1 MPGCEVVDLAG
12 ISLDLHFSSSTLQE
26 QHSEESMYWN
36 GLHFMLH
43 KIRSITFSW
52 QNGFISLLKFSWIV
66 LFLLLLS
73 LRLSFE
79 CVALYRPD
87 NGTFDPVKS
96 SHPLPWK
103 LSLQTV
109 ISFLIISYWIHDE
122 RINKS
127 LSILRKLPRIQLL
140 YFHQTPCCAKSFF
153 FLELVYLSTLESW
166 NLIATEDIVALT
178 PYNNCTCK
186 YFALKLKWN
195 V

>member
-1 MPGCEVVDLAG
+1 MPLLMPGCEVVDLAG
-12 ISLDLHFSSSTLQE
+12 ISLDLHFSLSLSCSTLQE
-26 QHSEESMYWN
+26 QHCEESMYWN

-52 QNGFISLLKFSWIV
+52 QYGFISLLTFSWIV
-66 LFLLLLS
+66 LFLLLFP

-109 ISFLIISYWIHDE
+109 ISFLIISYWIHDKQE
-122 RINKS
+122 PLNSAKASKDPVAVFSSNS
-127 LSILRKLPRIQLL
+127 LLR
-140 YFHQTPCCAKSFF
+140 
-153 FLELVYLSTLESW
+153 
-166 NLIATEDIVALT
+166 
-178 PYNNCTCK
+178 
-186 YFALKLKWN
+186 
-195 V
+195 